1 MLHHLTWWYIHCI
14 LTALTRFQV
23 TATSE
28 VARALRVAEEA
39 WPELPRSER
48 VKLLLVSGAERL
60 QDQQMT
66 QTARQVAAVHESVG
80 MFSDLYEKHHRE
92 KLRDEWPD

>member
-1 MLHHLTWWYIHCI
+1 MP
-14 LTALTRFQV
+14 TALTRFQV
-23 TATSE
+23 TETSE

-60 QDQQMT
+60 QNQQTT
-66 QTARQVAAVHESVG
+66 QTARQVAAVHESAG
-80 MFSDLYEKHHRE
+80 MFSDLYEEHHRE
-92 KLRDEWPD
+92 NLRDEWPD